1 MPKGDALGGFEQ
13 LILLALAR
21 LGDDAYGV
29 SIRKEI
35 AARTG
40 RDVNIGAVYATLD
53 RLESKGLTTSNV
65 GEPTAER
72 GGRAKRYFHLSA
84 AGASALEESC
94 RALEGMMKGLNW
106 GALG

>member
-1 MPKGDALGGFEQ
+1 MPKGDSIGGFEQ
-13 LILLALAR
+13 LILLALAH
-21 LGDDAYGV
+21 LVEDAYGV

-53 RLESKGLTTSNV
+53 RLEAKGLTTSRT

-72 GGRAKRYFHLSA
+72 GGRAKRYFRLTASGPVPLKSPA
-84 AGASALEESC
+84 APSKA
-94 RALEGMMKGLNW
+94 W
-106 GALG
+106 